1 MVSTMPSSTTTLLLL
16 AVAAIAVLVVLV
28 TWRKWNAFIALFM
41 ASLVVGLGGG
51 LGAMGTLKHFQD
63 GLGATMGGIAAVIAL
78 GAMLGKLLA
87 ESGAAQVL
95 AERFSAFFGPER
107 VGWCVAALAVSV
119 GLVTWFAV
127 GLLLL
132 LPVMITLS
140 KETKRPFLLLAIP
153 LLSFLSVMH
162 GLMPPHPGPVAA
174 IAALGANTG
183 AVLGWGFVIGLP
195 TAAVAGPWFA
205 RLAARHVQADP
216 PVLAVTA
223 AAADRP
229 KPSFAVT
236 LFIVCLPIGLMML
249 GTLAELVLPVGS
261 GVRGALTAVGH
272 PVFALVIAV
281 LAAGWLF
288 QRACGFSR
296 GQLLGFTEQS
306 VAGIGMAL
314 LVVAGGGGFARVLR
328 EAKVAD
334 AMGQLAGA
342 LHLPPLVYAWLVA
355 AFIRVATG
363 SATVAITAA
372 AGIMAPILQ
381 TDPGIHREMLVLAI
395 GCGSLFLSHLN
406 DGGFWIVKESLGLT
420 VGQTLRT
427 WTVTETL
434 IGLIGLALVLALN
447 AIL

>member
-1 MVSTMPSSTTTLLLL
+1 MTPQTLTLLLL
-16 AVAAIAVLVVLV
+16 AVAAIAVLVLLV
-28 TWRKWNAFIALFM
+28 TWRKWNAFIALFI
-41 ASLVVGLGGG
+41 ASLVVGVGSG

-107 VGWCVAALAVSV
+107 VGWCVAALAVTV

-132 LPVMITLS
+132 LPVMVTLAR
-140 KETKRPFLLLAIP
+140 ETKRPFLLLAIP

-174 IAALGANTG
+174 VAALGANTG

-205 RLAARHVQADP
+205 RLAARYVVAEP
-216 PVLAVTA
+216 PAVA
-223 AAADRP
+223 ASEAAGRP
-229 KPSFAVT
+229 RPGFAAT
-236 LFIVCLPIGLMML
+236 LSIVCLPIGLMML
-249 GTLAELVLPVGS
+249 GTLAELVLPAGS
-261 GVRGALTAVGH
+261 GPRAALTAVGH
-272 PVFALVIAV
+272 PVFALVISV
-281 LAAGWLF
+281 LAAAWVF

-296 GQLLGFTEQS
+296 GQVLGFTEQS

-334 AMGQLAGA
+334 AMGQVAGV
-342 LHLPPLVYAWLVA
+342 LHLPPLVYAWMVA

-372 AGIMAPILQ
+372 AGVMVPVLEA
-381 TDPGIHREMLVLAI
+381 DPTIHREMLVLSI

-434 IGLIGLALVLALN
+434 IGLIGLALVLVLN
-447 AIL
+447 SLL

>member
-1 MVSTMPSSTTTLLLL
+1 MPSQTTTLLCL
-16 AVAAIAVLVVLV
+16 AVAAIAVLVLLV
-28 TWRKWNAFIALFM
+28 TWRRWNAFIALFL
-41 ASLVVGLGGG
+41 ASLVVGVGAG
-51 LGAMGTLKHFQD
+51 LGPMGTLKHFQD

-132 LPVMITLS
+132 LPVMITLAR
-140 KETKRPFLLLAIP
+140 ETKRPFLLLAIP

-174 IAALGANTG
+174 VAALGANTG

-205 RLAARHVQADP
+205 RLAVRHVTAEP
-216 PVLAVTA
+216 PVLAA
-223 AAADRP
+223 AAAVGDRL
-229 KPSFAVT
+229 KPTFGAT
-236 LFIVCLPIGLMML
+236 LTIVCLPIGLMML
-249 GTLAELVLPVGS
+249 GTLAELVLPAGNDLR
-261 GVRGALTAVGH
+261 GVLTAAGH
-272 PVFALVIAV
+272 PVFALVISV
-281 LAAGWLF
+281 LAAAWVF

-314 LVVAGGGGFARVLR
+314 LVVSGGGGFARVLR

-334 AMGQLAGA
+334 AMGQVAGV

-372 AGIMAPILQ
+372 AGVMAPVLQ
-381 TDPGIHREMLVLAI
+381 ADPTIHREMLVLAI

-434 IGLIGLALVLALN
+434 IGLIGLALVLVLN
-447 AIL
+447 AFL

>member
-1 MVSTMPSSTTTLLLL
+1 MPPSTTTLLML
-16 AVAAIAVLVVLV
+16 AVAAIAILVILV
-28 TWRKWNAFIALFM
+28 TWRKMNAFIALFM
-41 ASLVVGLGGG
+41 ASLVVGVGAG
-51 LGAMGTLKHFQD
+51 LGPMVTLKHFQD

-95 AERFSAFFGPER
+95 AERFSAFFGPQR

-132 LPVMITLS
+132 LPVLITLS
-140 KETKRPFLLLAIP
+140 RETKRPFLLLAIP

-195 TAAVAGPWFA
+195 TAAVAGPLFA
-205 RLAARHVQADP
+205 RLAVRHVQADP
-216 PVLAVTA
+216 PVVVRPSSVVRPRPSFGVTA
-223 AAADRP
+223 G
-229 KPSFAVT
+229 
-236 LFIVCLPIGLMML
+236 IVGLPIGLMML
-249 GTLAELVLPVGS
+249 GTAAELCLPTGQPL
-261 GVRGALTAVGH
+261 RGALTAVGH
-272 PVFALVIAV
+272 PVFALVISV
-281 LAAGWLF
+281 LAAGWFF
-288 QRACGFSR
+288 QRACGFTRSE
-296 GQLLGFTEQS
+296 LLGFTEAS

-328 EAKVAD
+328 EAGVAN
-334 AMGQLAGA
+334 AMGELAGT
-342 LHLPPLVYAWLVA
+342 LHLPPLLYAWMVA

-372 AGIMAPILQ
+372 AGIMAPLLQ

-434 IGLIGLALVLALN
+434 IGLIGLALVLAVN
-447 AIL
+447 ALLHLSP

>member
-1 MVSTMPSSTTTLLLL
+1 MPSQTTTLLLL
-16 AVAAIAVLVVLV
+16 AVAAVAVLVILV
-28 TWRKWNAFIALFM
+28 TWRKWNAFIALFA
-41 ASLVVGLGGG
+41 ASLLVGVGGK

-63 GLGATMGGIAAVIAL
+63 GMGATMGGIAAVIAL

-95 AERFSAFFGPER
+95 AERFDAFFGPQR

-132 LPVMITLS
+132 VPVLVTLS
-140 KETKRPFLLLAIP
+140 RESKRPFLLLAIP

-174 IAALGANTG
+174 VDALKANTG
-183 AVLGWGFVIGLP
+183 AVLGWGFLIGLP

-205 RLAARHVQADP
+205 RLATRHVSAEP
-216 PVLAVTA
+216 PVTVA
-223 AAADRP
+223 ATQTTEGRR
-229 KPSFAVT
+229 PSFASTMWV
-236 LFIVCLPIGLMML
+236 VCLPIGLMML
-249 GTLAELVLPVGS
+249 GTLAELTLAKGSTPRAVLV
-261 GVRGALTAVGH
+261 AAGH
-272 PVFALVIAV
+272 PVFALVLAV
-281 LAAGWLF
+281 LVAAWLF
-288 QRACGFSR
+288 QRACGFTRS
-296 GQLLGFTEQS
+296 QVLKFTESS

-328 EAKVAD
+328 EAQVAK
-334 AMGQLAGA
+334 AMGEVAGA

-372 AGIMAPILQ
+372 AGIMAPLVEA
-381 TDPGIHREMLVLAI
+381 DPTIHREMLVLSI

-434 IGLIGLALVLALN
+434 IGLIGLALVLGVNAL
-447 AIL
+447 L

>member
-1 MVSTMPSSTTTLLLL
+1 MPASPVFLLLL
-16 AVAAIAVLVVLV
+16 ALGAIAVLVLLV
-28 TWRKWNAFIALFM
+28 TWRKLNAFLALFL
-41 ASLVVGLGGG
+41 ASLVVGIGAG
-51 LGAMGTLKHFQD
+51 LTPLTVLKHFQE

-95 AERFSAFFGPER
+95 AERFSAFFGPAR
-107 VGWCVAALAVSV
+107 VGWCVAALAISV

-132 LPVMITLS
+132 LPIIVTLS
-140 KETKRPFLLLAIP
+140 RETKRPFLLLAIP

-183 AVLGWGFVIGLP
+183 AVLGWGFLIGLP

-205 RLAARHVQADP
+205 RIAVRRLQVDP
-216 PVLAVTA
+216 PVLAVDPA
-223 AAADRP
+223 MGRP
-229 KPSFAVT
+229 RPSFTAT
-236 LFIVCLPIGLMML
+236 LLVVCLPIGLMMMS
-249 GTLAELVLPVGS
+249 TAAELLLEEGGP
-261 GVRGALTAVGH
+261 RTTLTSIGH
-272 PVFALVIAV
+272 PVFALTIAV
-281 LAAGWLF
+281 LAAAWLF

-296 GQLLGFTEQS
+296 STILTFTEQS

-328 EAKVAD
+328 EAGVAD
-334 AMGQLAGA
+334 ALGSLAGT
-342 LHLPPLVYAWLVA
+342 LHLPPLIYGWMVA

-363 SATVAITAA
+363 SATVAITTA
-372 AGIMAPILQ
+372 AGILAPMAAA
-381 TDPGIHREMLVLAI
+381 DPTIHREMLVLSI

-434 IGLIGLALVLALN
+434 IGLVGLGAVIVVDALL
-447 AIL
+447 

>member
-1 MVSTMPSSTTTLLLL
+1 MTPQTLTLLLL
-16 AVAAIAVLVVLV
+16 AVAAIAVLVLLV
-28 TWRKWNAFIALFM
+28 TWRKWNAFIALFI
-41 ASLVVGLGGG
+41 ASLVVGGGSG

-107 VGWCVAALAVSV
+107 VGWCVAALAVTV

-132 LPVMITLS
+132 LPVMVTLAR
-140 KETKRPFLLLAIP
+140 ETKRPFLLLAIP

-174 IAALGANTG
+174 VAALGANTG

-205 RLAARHVQADP
+205 RLAARHVVAEP
-216 PVLAVTA
+216 PAVA
-223 AAADRP
+223 ASVAAGRP
-229 KPSFAVT
+229 RPGFAAT
-236 LFIVCLPIGLMML
+236 LSIVCLPIGLMML
-249 GTLAELVLPVGS
+249 GTLAELVLPAGS
-261 GVRGALTAVGH
+261 GLRAALTAVGH
-272 PVFALVIAV
+272 PVFALVISV
-281 LAAGWLF
+281 LAAAWVF

-296 GQLLGFTEQS
+296 GEVLGFTEQS

-334 AMGQLAGA
+334 AMGQVAGV
-342 LHLPPLVYAWLVA
+342 LHLPPLVYAWMVA

-372 AGIMAPILQ
+372 AGVMVPVLEA
-381 TDPGIHREMLVLAI
+381 DPTIHREMLVLSI

-434 IGLIGLALVLALN
+434 IGLIGLALVLVLN
-447 AIL
+447 SLL